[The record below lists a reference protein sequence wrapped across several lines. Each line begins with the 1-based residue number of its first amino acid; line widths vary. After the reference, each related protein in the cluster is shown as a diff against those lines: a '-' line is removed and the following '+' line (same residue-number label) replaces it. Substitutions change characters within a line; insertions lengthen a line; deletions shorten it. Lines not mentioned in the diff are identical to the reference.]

1 MIIALHSL
9 TTADIMLHRVHI
21 TPLTYIFYKHIK
33 LFLDVCL
40 KFLSSLQGHRLM
52 SYDSDGC
59 CFERQEYDGI
69 GQRGQRLYLQCSNY
83 FLKKG
88 HESKYDNI
96 LTFV

>member
-1 MIIALHSL
+1 
-9 TTADIMLHRVHI
+9 
-21 TPLTYIFYKHIK
+21 
-33 LFLDVCL
+33 
-40 KFLSSLQGHRLM
+40 M